1 MGKATFASLV
11 IAKLKSAVGTDG
23 ATYTADTP
31 DKAQT
36 AIAEAITE
44 YLIANAVITISYSG
58 TLTTDTG
65 TDPTITDTMK
75 ITGTCAKIG
84 KPSDFIAWVNKIQ
97 SVIASSFSVVSPGAS
112 GVITTFKPFSPAI
125 NALQI
130 SQSDLYNAYKN
141 NVSAPMQSVWEVIC
155 GKILDW
161 LNSPNGKNPT
171 ATALPATRT
180 GVSAG
185 TASLVSITIS

>member
-1 MGKATFASLV
+1 MGKTAFASFV
-11 IAKLKSAVGTDG
+11 IAKLKAAIGVDGSA
-23 ATYTADTP
+23 YTIDTP
-31 DKAQT
+31 DKAQI

-44 YLIANAVITISYSG
+44 YLIANTVITISYSG
-58 TLTTDTG
+58 TLTTGTG
-65 TDPTITDTMK
+65 ADPITTDTMK

-97 SVIASSFSVVSPGAS
+97 SVIASSFSVVSPGVN
-112 GVITTFKPFSPAI
+112 GVITTFLPFNSTI

-130 SQSDLYNAYKN
+130 SQNDLNNAYQSNK
-141 NVSAPMQSVWEVIC
+141 SAPLQAVWEFIC

-161 LNSPNGKNPT
+161 LNSSTGKNPT